1 MVAVVFKAD
10 VVVARDEWSVAHLV
24 ALLYFSAV
32 HRHFAGAVNSDRQC
46 SCSRTARVH
55 DEICLYTFAHRQE
68 IMYPSRHAD
77 YERRL

>member
-1 MVAVVFKAD
+1 MVAVILETD
-10 VVVARDEWSVAHLV
+10 VIVPGDEWSVAHLV

-55 DEICLYTFAHRQE
+55 DEICLYTFEHRQ
-68 IMYPSRHAD
+68 
-77 YERRL
+77 